1 MGSLETAVQYG
12 WRKLDPTLRWLAVQ
26 ATGMQ
31 IGCSWCVDYGYYEGM
46 HDRRRSGQGARGRQ
60 LAHERSL
67 RRARAGGPRVRRGGN
82 RQPGRG
88 LRELAARIRAHLS
101 EAEFVELAAWVA
113 LENFRSRFNAGLGL
127 RSQGFSDHCE
137 IPMRAVGHG
146 CHRLKCRQPDPEA
159 DAAAFEEWRPLL
171 FGIAYRMLGSA
182 ADAEDIV
189 QDASIRW
196 LRRRDDAVESV
207 RAYLVTIV
215 TRLCLDQLDS
225 ARSRRVTYAGPWL
238 PEPVVVEEEA
248 AAEQADSLSLAF
260 LVLLEELTPLERA
273 AYLLHDIFGYSF
285 EEVARSLGRTPA
297 ACRQLGSRA
306 RQRME
311 ERRQRFDADLRQGR
325 ALVDRFLV
333 ACATGD
339 LVGAPVHAL
348 RRCRRLDRRRRQGP
362 RRHAPGGR
370 SVPQLEIPA
379 ERRQEGAGRPPHHG
393 SQRATG
399 RRT

>member
-1 MGSLETAVQYG
+1 MPS
-12 WRKLDPTLRWLAVQ
+12 
-26 ATGMQ
+26 
-31 IGCSWCVDYGYYEGM
+31 
-46 HDRRRSGQGARGRQ
+46 
-60 LAHERSL
+60 
-67 RRARAGGPRVRRGGN
+67 
-82 RQPGRG
+82 
-88 LRELAARIRAHLS
+88 
-101 EAEFVELAAWVA
+101 
-113 LENFRSRFNAGLGL
+113 
-127 RSQGFSDHCE
+127 
-137 IPMRAVGHG
+137 
-146 CHRLKCRQPDPEA
+146 PDPEA

-182 ADAEDIV
+182 ADAEDIL

-196 LRRRDDAVESV
+196 LSRKRDTVESV

-215 TRLCLDQLDS
+215 TRLCLDELGS

-285 EEVARSLGRTPA
+285 EEVAHSLGRSPA

-306 RQRME
+306 RARIE

-325 ALVDRFLV
+325 ALTDRFLV

-339 LVGAPVHAL
+339 LSGLLSMLSDDVVVWTDGGGKVRAAMRPVVGPYRSSRFLLNVAKKLHGAPRPAILNGQPATVFVDGDTVVATL
-348 RRCRRLDRRRRQGP
+348 VLDIMDGSIV
-362 RRHAPGGR
+362 GVR
-370 SVPQLEIPA
+370 SVTNPDKLARLSAQLLSNVPEEPV
-379 ERRQEGAGRPPHHG
+379 
-393 SQRATG
+393 
-399 RRT
+399 

>member
-1 MGSLETAVQYG
+1 MSRPDLET
-12 WRKLDPTLRWLAVQ
+12 
-26 ATGMQ
+26 
-31 IGCSWCVDYGYYEGM
+31 
-46 HDRRRSGQGARGRQ
+46 
-60 LAHERSL
+60 
-67 RRARAGGPRVRRGGN
+67 
-82 RQPGRG
+82 
-88 LRELAARIRAHLS
+88 
-101 EAEFVELAAWVA
+101 
-113 LENFRSRFNAGLGL
+113 
-127 RSQGFSDHCE
+127 
-137 IPMRAVGHG
+137 
-146 CHRLKCRQPDPEA
+146 
-159 DAAAFEEWRPLL
+159 DAAAFEQWRPLL

-196 LRRRDDAVESV
+196 LGRKDGTVESV

-225 ARSRRVTYAGPWL
+225 ARSRRVTYPGPWL
-238 PEPVVVEEEA
+238 PEPVVVEEEG

-306 RQRME
+306 RHRID

-339 LVGAPVHAL
+339 LSGLLSMLSDDVVVWTDGGGKVRAAMRPVVGPARSSRFLLNIAKKVHGVPRTTVLNGQPAAVLLDDGAVVAAL
-348 RRCRRLDRRRRQGP
+348 VLDIMDGSIVGVRAVRNPDKLARLTAHLPERVASGLASPTPDGLANP
-362 RRHAPGGR
+362 REP
-370 SVPQLEIPA
+370 
-379 ERRQEGAGRPPHHG
+379 
-393 SQRATG
+393 
-399 RRT
+399 